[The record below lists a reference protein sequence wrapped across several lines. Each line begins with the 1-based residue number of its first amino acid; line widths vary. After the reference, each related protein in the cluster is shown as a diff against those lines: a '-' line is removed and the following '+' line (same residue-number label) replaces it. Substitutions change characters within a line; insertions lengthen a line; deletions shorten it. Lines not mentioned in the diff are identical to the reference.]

1 MFMIAR
7 LYPSDGPARAA
18 VKAIIEAGYEEDS
31 VVMLSAPD
39 APAVASADGDAE
51 DAAVEASS
59 IDVATAVRAGR
70 MLGEQA
76 DFYLSRL
83 TDGKALVVTTPPFI
97 ASRRAEEIL
106 DAHDPLPDSHLPPK
120 EPFVPLSERP
130 TPFSY
135 LLGLPVTT
143 KSETP
148 FSDLLG
154 FGFKE
159 EGLSHLSRWFPPLAS
174 DFTFSSRLGMGFRA
188 SKDTFF
194 GMPTRSDRLEG
205 KTSSFGMGFKA
216 STATPFSSLLGL
228 PLLTMRKHFLTAEYQ
243 D

>member
-18 VKAIIEAGYEEDS
+18 AQAILEAGYSEDS
-31 VVMLSAPD
+31 VVMLSSPGATTAAEGDADD
-39 APAVASADGDAE
+39 APGGAT
-51 DAAVEASS
+51 S

-83 TDGKALVVTTPPFI
+83 TDGKALVVATPPFME
-97 ASRRAEEIL
+97 SRRAEDIL

-120 EPFVPLSERP
+120 ETFVPLSERA
-130 TPFSY
+130 TPFSH
-135 LLGLPVTT
+135 LLGLPTLT

-148 FSDLLG
+148 FSDALG

-159 EGLSHLSRWFPPLAS
+159 EGLSQLSRWFPPLAS
-174 DFTFSSRLGMGFRA
+174 DFTFSSKLGMGFRA

-194 GMPTRSDRLEG
+194 SASTRSDRLEG
-205 KTSSFGMGFKA
+205 KSSSFGIGFKA
-216 STATPFSSLLGL
+216 GTDTPFSSLLGL
-228 PLLTMRKHFLTAEYQ
+228 PLLTKRKHFLTAESQ